1 MPGTLLVR
9 GARQL
14 ITLRGSAE
22 PRRGAALKELSII
35 RDGALLIE
43 DGRIVQVGLSR
54 RVEILARMLRPQ
66 EIDATGRVV
75 MPGFVDCHTHLVC
88 GVPGMDAYEERIA
101 AAEPTH
107 KTAASVQALGSCSG
121 HRLESR
127 ARQFVNGM
135 IRHGTTTLEAKSGY
149 GFDARSELK
158 ILRVQAKLNGMPLD
172 IASTLLTPYRIPAE
186 YASDAAGYYSWMCA
200 ELLPAIRRREFA
212 RFAGLRCGESAFDM
226 AQSRRYLETARALGF
241 QLKVHA
247 GQHAASDA
255 VRLAVEVGAASVD
268 RLQDAGPADLDLLAR
283 SNTMAVL
290 LPGNTFQGGSGGC
303 AHARQLIDGG
313 AAVALGT
320 NFNPGASSTYSM
332 PAIIA
337 LACANVG
344 MSPAEAI
351 CAATF
356 NAACAIGSGAVA
368 GSLEV
373 GKPADLIVLNASD
386 DREIPYHFGVN
397 LVNRTVKRGV
407 TIYQEGRVALR

>member
-1 MPGTLLVR
+1 
-9 GARQL
+9 
-14 ITLRGSAE
+14 
-22 PRRGAALKELSII
+22 
-35 RDGALLIE
+35 
-43 DGRIVQVGLSR
+43 
-54 RVEILARMLRPQ
+54 
-66 EIDATGRVV
+66 
-75 MPGFVDCHTHLVC
+75 
-88 GVPGMDAYEERIA
+88 MDAYEERIA

-255 VRLAVEVGAASVD
+255 VRPAWIACRMPARRTWTCWRARTPWPCCCPATPFRAA
-268 RLQDAGPADLDLLAR
+268 A
-283 SNTMAVL
+283 
-290 LPGNTFQGGSGGC
+290 
-303 AHARQLIDGG
+303 GG
-313 AAVALGT
+313 ART
-320 NFNPGASSTYSM
+320 H
-332 PAIIA
+332 
-337 LACANVG
+337 
-344 MSPAEAI
+344 
-351 CAATF
+351 
-356 NAACAIGSGAVA
+356 GS
-368 GSLEV
+368 
-373 GKPADLIVLNASD
+373 
-386 DREIPYHFGVN
+386 
-397 LVNRTVKRGV
+397 
-407 TIYQEGRVALR
+407 